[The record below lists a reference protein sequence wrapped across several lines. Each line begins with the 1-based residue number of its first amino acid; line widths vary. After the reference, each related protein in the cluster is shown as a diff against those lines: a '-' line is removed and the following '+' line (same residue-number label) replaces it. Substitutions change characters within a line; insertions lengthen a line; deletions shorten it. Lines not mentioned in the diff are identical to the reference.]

1 MTGGNWQ
8 DQQVLRSRT
17 MEGESSHLLQA
28 DEPTQQQVE
37 IFHHSTDQL
46 IIEQWTGGQISQ
58 LEINIGALVI
68 CSLRNQSYNNY
79 IRQLYTDVH
88 EKDHNNVLAICGFC
102 INLTITPNSLFP

>member
-37 IFHHSTDQL
+37 IFHQTTDQYKL
-46 IIEQWTGGQISQ
+46 IIEQWTGGQINQ
-58 LEINIGALVI
+58 LEKKYQKLV
-68 CSLRNQSYNNY
+68 
-79 IRQLYTDVH
+79 
-88 EKDHNNVLAICGFC
+88 HNRCARC
-102 INLTITPNSLFP
+102 NLCNLSNT